1 MSKFSLTHLSLWE
14 GSPLY
19 PLPKWCPYAV
29 GIGSPPQMA
38 ARPQQE
44 CWGAPTAQCSSRI
57 VQAHL
62 VLLHFTDTAFLQK
75 KKKKKLKVFGH
86 PASSKFISAIF
97 PTAFVHALSLSHI
110 LVIVMIFQAVSLF
123 LHLWWWSVV
132 SDLWCYHCKKI
143 ACVCSQ
149 SCPNLLRPCA
159 L

>member
-62 VLLHFTDTAFLQK
+62 VLLHCTDTAFLQ
-75 KKKKKLKVFGH
+75 KKKKLKVFGH

-97 PTAFVHALSLSHI
+97 PTAFASQTLSLCLI
-110 LVIVMIFQAVSLF
+110 LVIRSVLQPFSL
-123 LHLWWWSVV
+123 LIHLLGDQWS
-132 SDLWCYHCKKI
+132 LM
-143 ACVCSQ
+143 
-149 SCPNLLRPCA
+149 LL
-159 L
+159 LQKDSWLTEGSLNG